1 MAERN
6 VEKNRSIGGRI
17 ARGIVRSG
25 ALAMVA
31 AGLSGIAV
39 RPEKANADINEP
51 VRYSLP
57 DGRLLADA
65 PLRTAGRAVDF
76 TGPNGLEF
84 CGTSTKEPTVLTVT
98 ANEDLMNIKVAG
110 NPDVFVDPIEGGGT
124 DYPSRAASAVE
135 LLQSKAAELI
145 NRTNRLWR
153 RVAVILTRDAVN
165 QNVCDLITD
174 SGPFAPETPA
184 QPTAVP
190 AVPTAVPVGVPG
202 SARIGECNPIAVT
215 SLGPRP
221 DATINGTSVHL
232 EVRDLNSCVRPLF
245 RHETGVAVG
254 QNYKISLPDSRWSVI
269 IASTTA
275 EVQREG
281 GAAQRF
287 LSGPVIKIQGP
298 FAGGAGVFEGAVDVV
313 PEEWAD
319 FRIQQIM
326 PIQRL
331 QVGDP
336 NRQPVLFAG

>member
-1 MAERN
+1 MSKERN
-6 VEKNRSIGGRI
+6 LRSIANAGLRLG
-17 ARGIVRSG
+17 AA
-25 ALAMVA
+25 ALAVQMSMGTDRVA
-31 AGLSGIAV
+31 
-39 RPEKANADINEP
+39 RADINEP
-51 VRYSLP
+51 VRYPLA

-65 PLRTAGRAVDF
+65 PLRTAGRVVDF
-76 TGPNGLEF
+76 TGPNGLNF
-84 CGTSTKEPTVLTVT
+84 CGVTTSEATVLTVIS
-98 ANEDLMNIKVAG
+98 NEDSMNIKAAG
-110 NPDVFVDPIEGGGT
+110 NPDVFVDPTEGGGT

-135 LLQSKAAELI
+135 LLQSKATELI
-145 NRTNRLWR
+145 NRTNRWWR

-174 SGPFAPETPA
+174 SGPFAPESPA
-184 QPTAVP
+184 PVQPTAVP
-190 AVPTAVPVGVPG
+190 AVPTAVPVGAPG
-202 SARIGECNPIAVT
+202 AARIGGECNPIAVT

-221 DATINGTSVHL
+221 DAVINGTRVRL

-245 RHETGVAVG
+245 RHETGVGAG

-281 GAAQRF
+281 GMAQRF
-287 LSGPVIKIQGP
+287 LNGPVIKIQGP
-298 FAGGAGVFEGAVDVV
+298 FKGGVGLFEGAFEAV

-336 NRQPVLFAG
+336 NRQPVLFQG